1 MTKTVLVFTVVI
13 IFVGI
18 AVWLFVNKSKNANAP
33 VAETSPLDNPFAS
46 IGAAPTASP
55 VAGKVITLEGG
66 LQIQDLIVGTG
77 AEAVNGKMITVNYV
91 GTLAD
96 GKKFDSSYDR
106 GTPFQFNLG
115 AGEVIRGWEL
125 GVAGMKIGGK
135 RKLIIPPALGYGDR
149 NIGNGLIPS
158 NSTLIFEVELLGVS
172 NQ

>member
-1 MTKTVLVFTVVI
+1 MTKTVLVFTV
-13 IFVGI
+13 
-18 AVWLFVNKSKNANAP
+18 
-33 VAETSPLDNPFAS
+33 
-46 IGAAPTASP
+46 
-55 VAGKVITLEGG
+55 EGG

-149 NIGNGLIPS
+149 NIGNGLIPP
-158 NSTLIFEVELLGVS
+158 NSTLIFEVELLGVGK
-172 NQ
+172 

>member
-1 MTKTVLVFTVVI
+1 MTKTVLVFTIII
-13 IFVGI
+13 IFIGI
-18 AVWLFVNKSKNANAP
+18 AVWLFIAKTK
-33 VAETSPLDNPFAS
+33 TAS
-46 IGAAPTASP
+46 APTGALMPSVSPTPTPASTP
-55 VAGKVITLEGG
+55 ETGKIIELEGG
-66 LQIQDLIVGTG
+66 LKTQDLVVGSG
-77 AEAVNGKMITVNYV
+77 AETIYGKKISVNYV

-106 GTPFQFNLG
+106 GTPFQFVLG
-115 AGEVIRGWEL
+115 AGQVIQGWEL
-125 GVAGMKIGGK
+125 GVAGMKVGGK